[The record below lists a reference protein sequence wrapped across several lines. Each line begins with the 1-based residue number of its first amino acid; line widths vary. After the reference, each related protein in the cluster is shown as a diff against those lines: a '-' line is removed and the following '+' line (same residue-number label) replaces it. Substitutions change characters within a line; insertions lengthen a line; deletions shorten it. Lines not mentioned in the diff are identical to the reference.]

1 MASNEGPSLF
11 GLFLRGLWF
20 VVSRAVRFGWRVLVV
35 FVALAFAV
43 GLLPVSMV
51 AGQWLIIAGLVVL
64 AGVEALLW
72 QFGPRPG
79 ACEFVRRFGI
89 WFPTFLTI
97 QHAYME
103 RKRMKAGQA
112 MLVQTK
118 LVPDFDTAELY
129 DDARL
134 WVDKDEVKAIVP
146 AIPGKSLDDV
156 RHAMDSVSWNLG
168 ESPQVAV
175 YPANGHITV
184 VMKSRRV
191 MPEGRLDFRIR
202 AERSLDAIPVG
213 LSDNRCVVTMRIA
226 QSNALIAGLPG
237 SGKSV
242 FENIILANLACL
254 DSLVEIW
261 AIDPKRVEMQP
272 WKPLL
277 YRLATEEDEFL
288 PLLNG
293 LADAMNQRY
302 EYMAEH
308 GLRKLEP
315 DAEHPAIVLLID
327 ELAELTATGDSK
339 RDKAVA
345 AAIRLLV
352 QKGRAAGVSVI
363 AATQRPSSDVVPTSL
378 RDLFVQRCAMS
389 CATVE
394 SARMILGDSIPEN
407 EGPQTI
413 AASAKGV
420 GYLMAD
426 TDREPTMFKSFYIS
440 DAQVARFV
448 ALAKS
453 GAIRNGLVKSNG
465 GGVQ

>member
-1 MASNEGPSLF
+1 
-11 GLFLRGLWF
+11 
-20 VVSRAVRFGWRVLVV
+20 
-35 FVALAFAV
+35 
-43 GLLPVSMV
+43 
-51 AGQWLIIAGLVVL
+51 
-64 AGVEALLW
+64 
-72 QFGPRPG
+72 
-79 ACEFVRRFGI
+79 
-89 WFPTFLTI
+89 
-97 QHAYME
+97 
-103 RKRMKAGQA
+103 
-112 MLVQTK
+112 
-118 LVPDFDTAELY
+118 
-129 DDARL
+129 
-134 WVDKDEVKAIVP
+134 
-146 AIPGKSLDDV
+146 
-156 RHAMDSVSWNLG
+156 
-168 ESPQVAV
+168 
-175 YPANGHITV
+175 
-184 VMKSRRV
+184 MKSRRV